1 MEMIHGAASYGKD
14 LFHQG
19 FKFRPA
25 ADRIVL
31 DFLQHFC
38 DGLYEQIRV
47 HDVRGMAFGVLGFP
61 LVVLAAIGNVPLAAD
76 KQTKNKAHNLGGF
89 LVNYPKILVIRAFH
103 IAVGGFGGNRH
114 SAHAFLS

>member
-1 MEMIHGAASYGKD
+1 MEMIHGAAFYGKD

-19 FKFRPA
+19 FKFRPV

-31 DFLQHFC
+31 DFLQHFR
-38 DGLYEQIRV
+38 DGLHEQVRV

-89 LVNYPKILVIRAFH
+89 LVNYLKILVIRAFH

>member
-1 MEMIHGAASYGKD
+1 MEMIHGAAFYGKD

-19 FKFRPA
+19 FKFCPA

-31 DFLQHFC
+31 DFLQHFR
-38 DGLYEQIRV
+38 DGLYEKIRV
-47 HDVRGMAFGVLGFP
+47 NGVRGMAFGVLGFP

-103 IAVGGFGGNRH
+103 MAVGGFGGNRL

>member
-61 LVVLAAIGNVPLAAD
+61 LVVLAAIGNVPLAA
-76 KQTKNKAHNLGGF
+76 
-89 LVNYPKILVIRAFH
+89 VSVIYSDVHFCA
-103 IAVGGFGGNRH
+103 AV
-114 SAHAFLS
+114 LTEK